1 MIRTTVDRL
10 VAPTPAE
17 RAAIADLERSR
28 PAHDARMAELA
39 CMNEVEKGG
48 RAERA
53 EPLPFPFTVAAW
65 NLERCLFP
73 LESAEHLGATGAEI
87 VLLSEMDDGMA
98 RTRQCH
104 TTAEVADDLGMAY
117 LYGVEFIE
125 LGLGSDT
132 ELEFCQD
139 GFNRRGL
146 HGNGLM
152 STVPLHEPFLLRLE
166 GERLW
171 FMGEVD
177 QPRLGERMAI
187 GAVVN
192 TQAGPLVL
200 ASTHLESATTAD
212 YREHQMVGLIDA
224 LDATFP
230 GLPVLI
236 GGDLNTGN
244 HAGGDFEAEGLFDRA
259 AERGFTRHG
268 GSLDTM
274 TTRPSLITRWPERA
288 MKLDWFLSRGLA
300 VSDTRIV
307 PSLSPTGRP
316 LSDHD
321 LITCRIDG
329 LA

>member
-10 VAPTPAE
+10 AAPSEAD
-17 RAAIADLERSR
+17 RAAIATLEKSIE
-28 PAHDARMAELA
+28 AHDARMVDLA
-39 CMNEVEKGG
+39 CMNAVEKGG

-73 LESAEHLGATGAEI
+73 LQSAEHLGATGAEI

-98 RTRQCH
+98 RTRQRH
-104 TTAEVADDLGMAY
+104 TTAELAEELGMAY

-125 LGLGSDT
+125 LGLGSET
-132 ELEFCQD
+132 ELEFCKDQ
-139 GFNRRGL
+139 FNRRGL
-146 HGNGLM
+146 HGNSLL
-152 STVPLHEPFLLRLE
+152 STVPLHDPFLLRLK

-171 FMGEVD
+171 FMGDVD

-192 TQAGPLVL
+192 TASGPLVL
-200 ASTHLESATTAD
+200 VSTHFESAATAA
-212 YREHQMVGLIDA
+212 YRERQMVGLIDA
-224 LDATFP
+224 LDAAFP
-230 GLPVLI
+230 GRPVLI

-244 HAGGDFEAEGLFDRA
+244 HAGGDFEAEGLFARA
-259 AERGFTRHG
+259 AERGFARHG
-268 GSLDTM
+268 GPLDVM

-288 MKLDWFLSRGLA
+288 MKLDWFLARGLA
-300 VSDTRIV
+300 ISETRIV
-307 PSLSPTGRP
+307 SSLCPSGRP

-329 LA
+329 FA

>member
-1 MIRTTVDRL
+1 MIRETVGRLAAPTTV
-10 VAPTPAE
+10 E
-17 RAAIADLERSR
+17 RAAIAGLEKSIA
-28 PAHDARMAELA
+28 AHDAHMAELA
-39 CMNEVEKGG
+39 CMNAVEAGG

-53 EPLPFPFTVAAW
+53 EPLPFPFTAAAW

-73 LESAEHLGATGAEI
+73 LDSAEHLGATGAEV

-98 RTRQCH
+98 RTRQRH
-104 TTAEVADDLGMAY
+104 TTAEVAADLGMAY

-132 ELEFCQD
+132 ELEFCKDQ
-139 GFNRRGL
+139 FNRRGL
-146 HGNGLM
+146 HGNSLL
-152 STVPLHEPFLLRLE
+152 STVPLHEAFLLRLE

-171 FMGEVD
+171 FTGEVD

-187 GAVVN
+187 GAVIN
-192 TQAGPLVL
+192 TESGPLVL
-200 ASTHLESATTAD
+200 ASTHFESATAAA
-212 YREHQMVGLIDA
+212 YRERQLVGLIDA
-224 LDATFP
+224 LETAFP
-230 GLPVLI
+230 GRPMLI

-244 HAGGDFEAEGLFDRA
+244 HAGGDFEAEGLFARA
-259 AERGFTRHG
+259 AERGFARHG
-268 GSLDTM
+268 GPLDVM

-288 MKLDWFLSRGLA
+288 MKLDWFLSRGVA

-307 PSLSPTGRP
+307 SSLCPSGRP

-329 LA
+329 FA

>member
-10 VAPTPAE
+10 AAPTPAE
-17 RAAIADLERSR
+17 RAAIAALEKSVS
-28 PAHDARMAELA
+28 AHDARMAELA
-39 CMNEVEKGG
+39 CMNAVEAGG

-73 LESAEHLGATGAEI
+73 LQSAEHLGATGAEI
-87 VLLSEMDDGMA
+87 VLVSEMDDGMA
-98 RTRQCH
+98 RTRQRH
-104 TTAEVADDLGMAY
+104 TTAEVAEELGMAY

-132 ELEFCQD
+132 EREFCKD
-139 GFNRRGL
+139 DFNRRGL
-146 HGNGLM
+146 HGNGLL

-166 GERLW
+166 GDRLW
-171 FMGEVD
+171 FMGEMD

-187 GAVVN
+187 GGTVV
-192 TQAGPLVL
+192 TQAGPLVVV
-200 ASTHLESATTAD
+200 STHLESAASAA
-212 YREHQMVGLIDA
+212 YRERQMVGLMDA
-224 LDATFP
+224 LDAAFP
-230 GLPVLI
+230 GRPLLI

-244 HAGGDFEAEGLFDRA
+244 HAGGDFEAEGLFARA
-259 AERGFTRHG
+259 AERGFARHG
-268 GSLDTM
+268 GPLDAM
-274 TTRPSLITRWPERA
+274 TTRPSFITRWPERA

-307 PSLSPTGRP
+307 PSLCPSGRP

-329 LA
+329 FA

>member
-1 MIRTTVDRL
+1 MIRETVGRLTAPTTV
-10 VAPTPAE
+10 E
-17 RAAIADLERSR
+17 RAAIAGLEKSIA
-28 PAHDARMAELA
+28 AHDAHMAELA
-39 CMNEVEKGG
+39 CMNAVEAGG

-73 LESAEHLGATGAEI
+73 LDSAEHLGATGAEI

-104 TTAEVADDLGMAY
+104 TTADIAEDLGMAY

-132 ELEFCQD
+132 ELEFCKEQ
-139 GFNRRGL
+139 FNRRGL
-146 HGNGLM
+146 HGNALL

-187 GAVVN
+187 GAEIS
-192 TQAGPLVL
+192 TESSPLVV
-200 ASTHLESATTAD
+200 ASTHLESATTAA
-212 YREHQMVGLIDA
+212 YRERQVVGLMDA
-224 LDATFP
+224 LDEAFP
-230 GLPVLI
+230 GRPMLI

-244 HAGGDFEAEGLFDRA
+244 HAGGDFEAEGLFARA
-259 AERGFTRHG
+259 AERGFVRHG
-268 GSLDTM
+268 GPLDVM

-288 MKLDWFLSRGLA
+288 MKLDWFLARGLA
-300 VSDTRIV
+300 ISDMRIV
-307 PSLSPTGRP
+307 SSLCPSGRP

>member
-1 MIRTTVDRL
+1 MIRETVGRLAAPTTV
-10 VAPTPAE
+10 E
-17 RAAIADLERSR
+17 RAAIAGLEKSIA
-28 PAHDARMAELA
+28 AHDAHMAELA
-39 CMNEVEKGG
+39 CMNAVEAGG

-73 LESAEHLGATGAEI
+73 LDSAEHLGATGAEV

-98 RTRQCH
+98 RTRQRH

-117 LYGVEFIE
+117 LYGVEFVE

-132 ELEFCQD
+132 ELEFCKDQ
-139 GFNRRGL
+139 FNRRGL
-146 HGNGLM
+146 HGNSLL
-152 STVPLHEPFLLRLE
+152 STVPLHEAFLLRLE

-171 FMGEVD
+171 FTGEVD

-187 GAVVN
+187 GAVIN
-192 TQAGPLVL
+192 TESGPLVL
-200 ASTHLESATTAD
+200 ASTHFESATTAA
-212 YREHQMVGLIDA
+212 YRERQMVGLVDA
-224 LDATFP
+224 LEMAFP
-230 GLPVLI
+230 GRPMLI

-244 HAGGDFEAEGLFDRA
+244 HADGDFEAEGLFARA

-268 GSLDTM
+268 GPLDVM
-274 TTRPSLITRWPERA
+274 TTRPSLITRWPERS

-307 PSLSPTGRP
+307 SSLSPSGRP

-329 LA
+329 FA